1 MAAGEQTPLVSGV
14 QDGKKVA
21 IKVNIELIRFYGL
34 IAGAVLLFT
43 GLFVTTF
50 FVNYPVSE
58 NPSSW
63 QDKLFHGAPSD
74 FDQTQTF
81 IYEMFHFSH
90 TCTMLDFNPSK
101 TVAAL
106 VIMLHT
112 LPCNAFVVLHYYR
125 VMIQTDPKF
134 AGLQSATPIMS
145 TIQFIA
151 FMYFYMVFVNSP
163 YGHFG
168 DPKATV
174 DFTLHYIPYMLW
186 QMGMLLMGIQQ
197 CWYIALKEIVPFG
210 ITPHMLWRYVQ
221 FLMVLFVVYC
231 SFVWSFVLN
240 RPLWDTNGQP
250 GKLCAQ
256 IVMYGWD
263 LCAVVVPTI
272 FAFVESKNSNE
283 SVITFYE
290 VLHE

>member
-1 MAAGEQTPLVSGV
+1 MASGEETPLVSGV
-14 QDGKKVA
+14 QDGKKA
-21 IKVNIELIRFYGL
+21 SIKVNIEYIRFYGL
-34 IAGAVLLFT
+34 VAGAVLLTT
-43 GLFVTTF
+43 GLFMTTF
-50 FVNYPVSE
+50 FVVFPANE
-58 NPSSW
+58 NSSSW

-101 TVAAL
+101 TIAAL
-106 VIMLHT
+106 VVMLHII
-112 LPCNAFVVLHYYR
+112 PCDAFVVLHYYR

-134 AGLQSATPIMS
+134 APLQSVTFPMS
-145 TIQFIA
+145 VIQFIT
-151 FMYFYMVFVNSP
+151 FTYFYMVFVNSP

-168 DPKATV
+168 DPGVTV
-174 DFTLHYIPYMLW
+174 TFTLHYVPYMMW

-221 FLMVLFVVYC
+221 FLMVLFVLYC
-231 SFVWSFVLN
+231 VFVWSFVLGH
-240 RPLWDTNGQP
+240 PIWDTHGQP

-256 IVMYGWD
+256 IIMYGWD
-263 LCAVVVPTI
+263 MCAIVVPTI
-272 FAFVESKNSNE
+272 FAYVEAQNSNA

-290 VLHE
+290 LAHE